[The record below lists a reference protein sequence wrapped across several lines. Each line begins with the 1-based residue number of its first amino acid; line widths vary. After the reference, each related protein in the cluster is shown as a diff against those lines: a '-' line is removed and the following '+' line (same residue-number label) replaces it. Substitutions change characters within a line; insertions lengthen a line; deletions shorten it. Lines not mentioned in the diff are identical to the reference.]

1 MITKK
6 QYPVGKHILT
16 FEWDEDEH
24 NVAKQPTNNLYIED
38 IWSMKDIPKCD
49 DLCTGCWV
57 DDEDTFRFTTFIGL
71 HYTMKVHGDTI
82 EVIAKSCVK

>member
-1 MITKK
+1 MITRK

-16 FEWDEDEH
+16 FEWDEGEH
-24 NVAKQPTNNLYIED
+24 NVAKQPVNNLYIEG

-57 DDEDTFRFTTFIGL
+57 DDNETFRFTTFNGG
-71 HYTMKVHGDTI
+71 HYTMKVHSDAV
-82 EVIAKSCVK
+82 ELVAKGFVK